1 MRSWL
6 TFQYLMLGTLREHLV
21 SSNLKTPC
29 RWDATTKCSHRTA
42 LSEVATFTHHSKP
55 GLTFKIA
62 DGKFWTYA
70 DVSCHF
76 QKGGQA
82 IGVGVYH
89 PSTGNSSLVEPNG
102 SSVFN
107 TTGRA
112 ELAAKAAAIAH
123 CHNHITA
130 DSLISLHQI
139 RKQFLYPEKHRH
151 HVQGDILK
159 VLSNTIRNS
168 QSHVFL

>member
-1 MRSWL
+1 
-6 TFQYLMLGTLREHLV
+6 
-21 SSNLKTPC
+21 
-29 RWDATTKCSHRTA
+29 
-42 LSEVATFTHHSKP
+42 VATFTHHSKP

-62 DGKFWTYA
+62 DGKFWTYT
-70 DVSCHF
+70 DVSFHI
-76 QKGGQA
+76 QQGGQV

-102 SSVFN
+102 ASIIN
-107 TTGRA
+107 TTERA
-112 ELAAKAAAIAH
+112 ELAALAAAILH
-123 CHNHITA
+123 YHNHIAT

-159 VLSNTIRNS
+159 ALSNTIRNS